1 MFYKFNNVT
10 QRLASATQD
19 LAIGRPVSAESF
31 SRTVK
36 EEPKI
41 VYDFKPAQTESKRP
55 ASHAASRLGPG
66 QYAVPNNKTYK
77 RLMELQTKFTADD
90 GKLVWQKM
98 PKDMPLYYLTVG
110 LVAFGTL
117 LTGWTLAKLATPPK
131 ND

>member
-1 MFYKFNNVT
+1 MFYKFNSIT
-10 QRLASATQD
+10 QRISNATQD
-19 LAIGRPVSAESF
+19 VSMGRPVGAESF

-41 VYDFKPAQTESKRP
+41 MYTFKPVQTESRP
-55 ASHAASRLGPG
+55 ASNAVSSKLGPG

-77 RLMELQTKFTADD
+77 KLMELQTKFTADD

-98 PKDMPLYYLTVG
+98 PKDMPLYYLAVG
-110 LVAFGTL
+110 LVVCGTIL
-117 LTGWTLAKLATPPK
+117 SGWTFYKLASPPK

>member
-1 MFYKFNNVT
+1 
-10 QRLASATQD
+10 
-19 LAIGRPVSAESF
+19 SF

-77 RLMELQTKFTADD
+77 RLMELQTKFTVCIVADFSFLNQILGRKYD
-90 GKLVWQKM
+90 
-98 PKDMPLYYLTVG
+98 
-110 LVAFGTL
+110 
-117 LTGWTLAKLATPPK
+117 
-131 ND
+131 